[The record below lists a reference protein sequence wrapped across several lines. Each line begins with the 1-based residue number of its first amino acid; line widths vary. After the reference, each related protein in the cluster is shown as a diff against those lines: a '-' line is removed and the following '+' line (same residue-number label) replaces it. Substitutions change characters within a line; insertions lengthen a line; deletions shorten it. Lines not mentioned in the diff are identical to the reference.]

1 MDYPNWFKSNG
12 AQDNFAFFLE
22 GMRGHPIQA
31 LQIGA
36 YMGHATEWLLEN
48 VLTHPNATLTDVDT
62 WGGSD
67 EDVHEDLD
75 WNYVEN
81 YYDSKTDNYQESGRL
96 IKCKMTSEE
105 FFDKNDKTFDFIYVD
120 GAHTALDVFNDGIS
134 AFDCLSE
141 GGVLAFDDY
150 TWDGGRGDFLNP
162 RDGID
167 GVYLTHKGRLNIL
180 YAGTQVWFQKLG
192 ARNVNIHPTI

>member
-1 MDYPNWFKSNG
+1 MDYPNWFGSNG
-12 AQDNFAFFLE
+12 AEQNFTFFLE
-22 GMRGHPIQA
+22 GAKGAPISA

-36 YMGHATEWLLEN
+36 FMGHATEWLIEN

-67 EDVHEDLD
+67 EDAHEDLD
-75 WNYVEN
+75 WNYIEV
-81 YYDSKTDNYQESGRL
+81 YYDSETDDYQEAGRL

-134 AFDCLSE
+134 AFECLNE
-141 GGVLAFDDY
+141 GGILAFDDY
-150 TWDGGRGDFLNP
+150 TWDSGKGDFFNP

-167 GVYLTHKGRLNIL
+167 GVYITYQNQLNIL
-180 YAGTQVWFQKLG
+180 YAGTQVWFQKVSRPKMLIEG
-192 ARNVNIHPTI
+192 V